1 MTINFISSKD
11 DNDEERVMHSRS
23 DTIEIVI
30 NDEEDGIIKE
40 LFKSLLNRYQN
51 NLGKLMKGTDFVFY
65 YVHSLNI
72 NVIK

>member
-65 YVHSLNI
+65 YVDSLNI